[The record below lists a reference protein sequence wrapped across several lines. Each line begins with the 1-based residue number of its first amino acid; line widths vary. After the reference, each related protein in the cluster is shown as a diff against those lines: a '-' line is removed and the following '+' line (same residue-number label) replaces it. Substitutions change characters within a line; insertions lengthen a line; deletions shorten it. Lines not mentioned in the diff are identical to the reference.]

1 MAARALAIANNDIIH
16 IAWSVDETIPG
27 CTGFS
32 IFRKRSDGQDTEV
45 PLHSL
50 LTFVAEPA
58 GAAPKPGTT
67 SGTTQPLA
75 PHQPPDPEAPPAL
88 IKAYKWRDLL
98 RPDQHGIAFKYRIVA
113 MQGPE
118 RNPVP
123 LPGGPEIATN
133 DVTSTSRYGAIDA
146 FFNRGILSTQ
156 ALANALIPFGGANVT
171 ALKKAIADK
180 GGQVRARLAGQLE
193 NAVLSLLK
201 QRAAEGGDCFAALY
215 ELTDDRLISELVA
228 AGDKLHIVLSNNT
241 GDDRKNYD
249 GANHDGRERLAQSG
263 AELIS
268 RYLPDGRSIGHNK
281 FMVYVDKDGQPQTV
295 LTGSTNWTASGL
307 CTQNNNCL
315 IVRSPQLAE
324 RYLQY
329 WGNLKDD
336 TVAGGIPPTA
346 KAVTALQGKTLRTQ
360 DAVKPKVFPL
370 DAETIEVWP
379 SPNTGGFIPS
389 AKQSPDRPPTP
400 PDMND
405 LFEAVANAQQAVLLL
420 VFQPG
425 AAGSARSWTIVK
437 QLSDVCHAKPQ
448 LFVRGAISDE
458 QEALEFEAARNN
470 LMDAEIVAP
479 AGIMKDTAAWMREIY
494 KAGHAIVHD
503 KIVVIDPFS
512 DKCVVATGSHNL
524 GFKASYNNDENLV
537 IVRGNRPL
545 AEAYAAHIA
554 DIFEHYRWRWY
565 NKREAERKAAAAW
578 VKDGSD
584 PDAAL
589 DKKFNPN
596 NFFQADIPHDDVGD
610 TWQARYFDPTRL
622 ASLERQF
629 WVGGSGALAPRT
641 AGTGPGFTSGLTPD
655 ETAFRAAKAA
665 LNKKKKQGAA
675 SDDESDDGAPA
686 RKRKPAAKKSKP
698 AKKRA
703 PARKAKTAAKKQAKK
718 KAKKSA
724 RKPAKKRAK
733 KATAKSRAKRPKK
746 RR

>member
-1 MAARALAIANNDIIH
+1 MAARAWAIANNDIIH
-16 IAWSVDETIPG
+16 IAWSVDDKIPG
-27 CTGFS
+27 CTGFAIYRS
-32 IFRKRSDGQDTEV
+32 RSDGQGPEV

-50 LTFVAEPA
+50 LTFVTDPA
-58 GAAPKPGTT
+58 GDAPAKGAPH
-67 SGTTQPLA
+67 PLA
-75 PHQPPDPEAPPAL
+75 PHQPLDPGAPPAL
-88 IKAYKWRDLL
+88 IKAFKWRDLL

-118 RNPVP
+118 GAPVP
-123 LPGGPEIATN
+123 LPGIEPLITN
-133 DVTSTSRYGAIDA
+133 EVTSTSRYGAIDA

-156 ALANALIPFGGANVT
+156 ALANALKQLGGVSLT
-171 ALKKAIADK
+171 TLKKAIADK
-180 GGQVRARLAGQLE
+180 DSAVRAHLTAQLE
-193 NAVLSLLK
+193 GAVVSLLK
-201 QRAAEGGDCFAALY
+201 QRATEGGECFAALY

-249 GANHDGRERLAQSG
+249 GANHDARGRLAGSG

-281 FMVYVDKDGQPQTV
+281 FMVYVDRDGRPQTV

-324 RYLQY
+324 RYMQY
-329 WGNLKDD
+329 WNDLKDD
-336 TVAGGIPPTA
+336 TVAAGIPPTA
-346 KAVTALQGKTLRTQ
+346 KPVTALQGTKLRSK
-360 DAVKPKVFPL
+360 DAVKPTVLEL
-370 DAETIEVWP
+370 DGGGETIEVWP

-389 AKQSPDRPPTP
+389 AKKSPDRPPTP

-405 LFEAVANAQQAVLLL
+405 LFDAVAKAEQAVLLL

-425 AAGSARSWTIVK
+425 AAGSARSWTVVK
-437 QLSDVCHAKPQ
+437 QLSDVCHAKPG
-448 LFVRGAISDE
+448 LFVRGAISDD

-470 LMDAEIVAP
+470 LMDAEMVAP
-479 AGIMKDTAAWMREIY
+479 AGIMKDTAPWLREIY

-545 AEAYAAHIA
+545 AEAYATHIA

-565 NKREAERKAAAAW
+565 NRREAERKAAAAW

-584 PDAAL
+584 PATAL
-589 DKKFNPN
+589 DKKYDPN
-596 NFFQADIPHDDVGD
+596 NFFLAAIPHDDVGD

-629 WVGGSGALAPRT
+629 WVAAAGALPPRS
-641 AGTGPGFTSGLTPD
+641 AGTGPGFNSGLTPA

-665 LNKKKKQGAA
+665 LHKKSKKSGAAEEDSGEAAAAPRRRPAKKAKAPAKKKPAGRTAKAKGAA
-675 SDDESDDGAPA
+675 KKKPARRRSAKKPA
-686 RKRKPAAKKSKP
+686 RKRAAKKPAAKGG
-698 AKKRA
+698 
-703 PARKAKTAAKKQAKK
+703 
-718 KAKKSA
+718 
-724 RKPAKKRAK
+724 
-733 KATAKSRAKRPKK
+733 AKRKL
-746 RR
+746 